1 MSGQGIIECTLE
13 TRMIADIE
21 HLAAHPVAER
31 RETRRLSLDARAI
44 DIEERH
50 VRAVFGERCGDGES
64 ETAAAAGDDGALA
77 GDAEQLLRLQAL
89 LPPAIST
96 TIFMPCCRRNRP
108 MPCSMRPSKGIV
120 STHPASG

>member
-31 RETRRLSLDARAI
+31 RETRRLSLGARGI

-50 VRAVFGERCGDGES
+50 VRLVLGERFGDGEP
-64 ETAAAAGDDGALA
+64 EAAAGAGDDRTLPS
-77 GDAEQLLRLQAL
+77 DAEQLCRLHRL
-89 LPPAIST
+89 LPPVTST
-96 TIFMPCCRRNRP
+96 TIFMPCWRRSRP
-108 MPCSMRPSKGIV
+108 IPCSIRPSKGMV
-120 STHPASG
+120 STQPSSG